1 MRASPAARL
10 NGLTFRQHVA
20 AFVTFSLLTIG
31 FSVLAVLSVEQLA
44 QVPIRWLL
52 AGFLML
58 SSVLFAA
65 WELRVLFLLRR
76 GRTDLPHPT

>member
-20 AFVTFSLLTIG
+20 ALVTFSLLTIG
-31 FSVLAVLSVEQLA
+31 FSILAVLSVERFA
-44 QVPIRWLL
+44 QAPIRWLL
-52 AGFLML
+52 AGFLLL

-65 WELRVLFLLRR
+65 WELRVLILMRR
-76 GRTDLPHPT
+76 GHTDPSRPT